1 VDAAKT
7 GHDQRPEQRV
17 MHDPATSST
26 SPVAIGLHENER
38 VCSAERNGDFT
49 VGAAHGGG
57 IK

>member
-1 VDAAKT
+1 
-7 GHDQRPEQRV
+7 
-17 MHDPATSST
+17 
-26 SPVAIGLHENER
+26 VAIGLHENER